1 MAEHKL
7 KVVVLLG
14 TLKTGNEPSNT
25 DGLIDELL
33 EHFADYGAETKKFRL
48 ANMNIPVGLAEK
60 ISENDEWPK
69 IAEALR
75 SADIVIFGTPV
86 WWGGQSSL
94 IQRIMER
101 MTHFDESYIMNGK
114 SDLYHKVA
122 GLVITGHEDGVQH
135 IVGNLYNF
143 LQWLGFV
150 IPPEC
155 VAYWVGEV
163 GGGMSGDAEKSR
175 KNQATKAMIDIMARN
190 LMNYAMLI
198 KNNKNELS
206 DFESKHFARVGTRG
220 GTETI
225 LPEMPRDLDICPT
238 CKRNLK

>member
-1 MAEHKL
+1 MAEQKL
-7 KVVVLLG
+7 KAIVLLG

-25 DGLIDELL
+25 DELVNDL
-33 EHFADYGAETKKFRL
+33 LNHFAEYGVEVEKFRL
-48 ANMNIPVGLAEK
+48 ANMNIPVGLEEK
-60 ISENDEWPK
+60 MSDDDEWLK
-69 IAEALR
+69 IADALR
-75 SADIVIFGTPV
+75 QADIVIFATPI

-94 IQRIMER
+94 IQRVMER
-101 MTHFDESYIMNGK
+101 MTHFDESYIMTGK

-150 IPPEC
+150 IPPES

-163 GGGMSGDAEKSR
+163 GGGMNVDATKRR
-175 KNQATKAMIDIMARN
+175 KNQATKAMLDVMARN

-198 KNNKNELS
+198 KARKGEINE
-206 DFESKHFARVGTRG
+206 FEEKHVARVGTRG
-220 GTETI
+220 GTEA
-225 LPEMPRDLDICPT
+225 L
-238 CKRNLK
+238 LKEKPNDDK

>member
-1 MAEHKL
+1 MADQKL
-7 KVVVLLG
+7 KAVILLG
-14 TLKTGNEPSNT
+14 TLKTGDELSNT
-25 DGLIDELL
+25 DELVDALL
-33 EHFADYGAETKKFRL
+33 EHFEAYGIEAEKFRL
-48 ANMNIPVGLAEK
+48 ANMNILVGLEEK
-60 ISENDEWPK
+60 ISEDDEWPK
-69 IAEALR
+69 VAVALR
-75 SADIVIFGTPV
+75 SADIVIFATPV

-94 IQRIMER
+94 IQRVMER
-101 MTHFDESYIMNGK
+101 MTHFDESYIMIGN

-163 GGGMSGDAEKSR
+163 GGGMNEDAEKRR
-175 KNQATKAMIDIMARN
+175 KNKASKAMLGVMARN

-198 KNNKNELS
+198 KNHKEELIS
-206 DFESKHFARVGTRG
+206 FEKEHFARVGTRG
-220 GTETI
+220 GTEAVLSGT
-225 LPEMPRDLDICPT
+225 PD
-238 CKRNLK
+238 NLE